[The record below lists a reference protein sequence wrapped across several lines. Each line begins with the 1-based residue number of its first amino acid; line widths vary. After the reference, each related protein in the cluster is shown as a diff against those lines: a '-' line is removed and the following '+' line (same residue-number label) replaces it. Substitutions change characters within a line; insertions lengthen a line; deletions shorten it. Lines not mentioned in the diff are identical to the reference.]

1 MAAVLRSAAR
11 RLAGE
16 LPAAEM
22 GLHRLP
28 LHSQANVWSAS
39 SAPRSA
45 PSSLTKAK
53 AAMESAIRPSF
64 IPRHTVSTSFGRAA
78 SKPLCKTKAVIE
90 STLLPQLIPRRTM
103 SSSSGRAASQPADK
117 FCFYLRGARM
127 TAMQEPGS
135 KELSMIIFVRSEEES
150 LNDFWYFM
158 SVVKK
163 NEVQR
168 AKEMEYRH
176 MQSRYDKEW
185 EKVEN
190 QPWFRKLENLQDH
203 LSNKAWVL
211 IPGGLL
217 LAGLGES
224 SDWKLLRGP
233 HAPPPGPGEEAPF
246 EKNPVE
252 DML

>member
-28 LHSQANVWSAS
+28 LHSQ
-39 SAPRSA
+39 
-45 PSSLTKAK
+45 
-53 AAMESAIRPSF
+53 
-64 IPRHTVSTSFGRAA
+64 
-78 SKPLCKTKAVIE
+78 TKAVIE

>member
-78 SKPLCKTKAVIE
+78 SKPLCKFKAVIE

-117 FCFYLRGARM
+117 FWLEIVGHRM
-127 TAMQEPGS
+127 KGPQNPCP
-135 KELSMIIFVRSEEES
+135 MI
-150 LNDFWYFM
+150 
-158 SVVKK
+158 
-163 NEVQR
+163 
-168 AKEMEYRH
+168 
-176 MQSRYDKEW
+176 
-185 EKVEN
+185 
-190 QPWFRKLENLQDH
+190 FRKRISGVDAD
-203 LSNKAWVL
+203 KAEAVFL
-211 IPGGLL
+211 DVMMMAKYDGNVPPNMM
-217 LAGLGES
+217 S
-224 SDWKLLRGP
+224 SPVRALLRKALIRYMKIKWFIKEIALSLKIRVVFKLGKLNFAVICVLLYVTYGRP
-233 HAPPPGPGEEAPF
+233 LSLLRRFWKILNSQGGDDSE
-246 EKNPVE
+246 
-252 DML
+252 

>member
-28 LHSQANVWSAS
+28 LHSQSQVDVWSAS
-39 SAPRSA
+39 SAPGSA
-45 PSSLTKAK
+45 PSSLTK
-53 AAMESAIRPSF
+53 
-64 IPRHTVSTSFGRAA
+64 
-78 SKPLCKTKAVIE
+78 TKAVIK

-135 KELSMIIFVRSEEES
+135 KVLSTIILVRSEEEC

-168 AKEMEYRH
+168 AKEMEYIN
-176 MQSRYDKEW
+176 MKSRYDEEW
-185 EKVEN
+185 EKVQN
-190 QPWFRKLENLQDH
+190 LPWVQKLGNLQDH

-224 SDWKLLRGP
+224 SDWKLPRGQ
-233 HAPPPGPGEEAPF
+233 HAPPPGPGEEKTPF

-252 DML
+252 DMF

>member
-1 MAAVLRSAAR
+1 MTVYIALLMNNPEHRGAPKECYIEPPSRVSTNNAPKRGRTLALAIHQGGDREHPSTTTHPAPHNVLLLRSR
-11 RLAGE
+11 RL
-16 LPAAEM
+16 
-22 GLHRLP
+22 
-28 LHSQANVWSAS
+28 
-39 SAPRSA
+39 
-45 PSSLTKAK
+45 
-53 AAMESAIRPSF
+53 
-64 IPRHTVSTSFGRAA
+64 STSR
-78 SKPLCKTKAVIE
+78 
-90 STLLPQLIPRRTM
+90 Q
-103 SSSSGRAASQPADK
+103 ADK
-117 FCFYLRGARM
+117 VYANTDPDASAELYVMVLMLFCFYLRGARM

>member
-45 PSSLTKAK
+45 PSSLT
-53 AAMESAIRPSF
+53 
-64 IPRHTVSTSFGRAA
+64 
-78 SKPLCKTKAVIE
+78 KTKAVIE